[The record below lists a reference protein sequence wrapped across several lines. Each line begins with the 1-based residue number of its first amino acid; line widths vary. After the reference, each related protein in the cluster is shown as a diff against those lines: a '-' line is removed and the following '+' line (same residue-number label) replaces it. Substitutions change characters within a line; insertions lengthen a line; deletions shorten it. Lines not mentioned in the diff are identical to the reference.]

1 MRGGC
6 VAWELTE
13 DTRDMYGGTKA
24 DAAAKSATTSSLES
38 ISVFIISTPMGPGA
52 KAEMRR

>member
-1 MRGGC
+1 M
-6 VAWELTE
+6 VEQLTE